1 MCQRYVGHL
10 GLRFTQFVWKAL
22 YQEACVQPFGCCICF
37 SASSGSVERSRGLC
51 ATLVAAYTSLIPSG
65 KRPVRDFWLHP
76 LLHSTSSDLGRCC
89 ICSTITLLLHIIL
102 LRTIC
107 QSFFSRNTTSYS
119 PSPTRHSS
127 CCTLP
132 YVGCHSSVFQ
142 SYFKFHRC
150 DFVQITWVCIYTT
163 IFAVH
168 SWWTFPAGRIVAI
181 LQIL

>member
-1 MCQRYVGHL
+1 MCATFWLLHMLLCFLWLCREIERPVRNL
-10 GLRFTQFVWKAL
+10 
-22 YQEACVQPFGCCICF
+22 GCCIHF
-37 SASSGSVERSRGLC
+37 SDSVGQ
-51 ATLVAAYTSLIPSG
+51 
-65 KRPVRDFWLHP
+65 RPVRDFWLHP

-107 QSFFSRNTTSYS
+107 RSFFWRNTTSYS

-127 CCTLP
+127 CCMLP